1 MDVSDV
7 LRDRMHEPGGASQ
20 MAAVSVSAAA
30 HASLIALLVLSPGSW
45 FSSAEPDMRNVMT
58 INLIG
63 GGPRGADTG
72 GFTPA
77 PGRAIQEVAAAKEP
91 PRAPAA
97 KPEMALPSKRSKPA
111 PAVKQSPNEA
121 KGSAA
126 SKGSEVSPGAAVAET
141 GIRGQGFGLST
152 SSAGSAGGGVQLD
165 VPNFCCPEYIATM
178 TQIIREAW
186 IRNVEF
192 RGKTVIRFVI
202 QRNGTIGRDATI
214 FQGSGYTSLDN
225 NALRAVLTSRALP
238 PLPAEFPN
246 PTLGVRLTF
255 EY

>member
-7 LRDRMHEPGGASQ
+7 LRDRMLEPGGASQ
-20 MAAVSVSAAA
+20 MAAASASAIA
-30 HASLIALLVLSPGSW
+30 HASLIALIVFWPGSW
-45 FSSAEPDMRNVMT
+45 LSSPDRQVRNVMT
-58 INLIG
+58 ISLVG
-63 GGPRGADTG
+63 GSQGTADTG

-97 KPEMALPSKRSKPA
+97 KPEMALPSKTAKPA
-111 PAVKQSPNEA
+111 PAVKQAPNEA

-126 SKGSEVSPGAAVAET
+126 SRGSEVSPGASVAET

-152 SSAGSAGGGVQLD
+152 SRAGGAGSGVELESD
-165 VPNFCCPEYIATM
+165 FCCLEYITTM

-186 IRNVEF
+186 NRSVEF
-192 RGKTVIRFVI
+192 RGKTVIRFVV
-202 QRNGTIGRDATI
+202 QRDGTMRDATI
-214 FQGSGYTSLDN
+214 FQGSGYSSLDN
-225 NALRAVLTSRALP
+225 NALRAVRTSRALP
-238 PLPAEFPN
+238 PLPAQYTN